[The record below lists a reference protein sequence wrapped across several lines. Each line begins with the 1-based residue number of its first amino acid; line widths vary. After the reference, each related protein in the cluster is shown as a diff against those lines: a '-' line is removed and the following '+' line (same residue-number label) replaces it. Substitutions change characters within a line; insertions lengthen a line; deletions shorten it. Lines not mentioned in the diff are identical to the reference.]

1 MKNILKRAGLALS
14 VMSAVI
20 MSSFNVYADGSAN
33 IAVPDSVSVGDSITV
48 TVNVSCDSNIGTV
61 AANLSYDETVLEFV
75 SSDYASGGGGEL
87 VIPAAF
93 PDSPTGDMSL
103 DFSFKVIDE
112 GEASLSVSGYVFD
125 SEGTVIAELGASNT
139 VSSGGEAVTQTEKET
154 ETETTTQTTPPKETE
169 APEQT
174 TAEAVTQ
181 QTEPSVETVTAAPAS
196 GEETVKESES
206 KADSTS
212 ASESSLDKDRND
224 LAKKLTIPLLIILA
238 TLIIALVIVT
248 MWIRK
253 KMKGKEK

>member
-154 ETETTTQTTPPKETE
+154 ETTTQTTPPEETK

-212 ASESSLDKDRND
+212 ASESSLDKDRSD

>member
-154 ETETTTQTTPPKETE
+154 ETTTQTTPPEETK